1 MEHIADFFKKSGHEE
16 NDFPVDEAAWSRL
29 EVELDQKKR
38 KRWLPFWWGSM
49 GLVLLMGVTTYY
61 LSRPSVHPSI
71 SGQNIPPKEVSTA
84 TPSALTAKAKV
95 KTSKETIKEVS
106 STNLE
111 EIVATDKIQKES
123 TTPVN
128 RAEAVEVTA
137 KSEQNQGSLLER
149 IETLA
154 RVEKTTNEPTRST
167 SENLVEPTPDLPVQ
181 VQASVLPAEKIEKK
195 TLLTKIVGP
204 VSPSPTNVTRHES
217 TVSKAERPSAGGQSI
232 GMLQQQSGIFG
243 ATILGEE
250 INARNRGSSSG
261 RWQLSAGL
269 ADIPGRYTGV
279 LTYLT
284 TEQQNANNPNQASF
298 PYTLADG
305 STLDLYYADGVSSK
319 ISDNLSFFRLSLF
332 GNLGKGLS
340 VKASLL
346 LGVISDK
353 TPNSLLRQVPDRPD
367 VVYFT
372 NSNRSFNWMGEIGL
386 QYTFY
391 RRQRFQPYIGLNV
404 FQLLAS
410 SYSNERRIVAP
421 GLNINERSNFSSGA
435 TGSSSFPGYYI
446 ELGGQYMATP
456 KWSIGP
462 SLIYAGAPFNK
473 PQIGFG
479 LEVRYRW

>member
-29 EVELDQKKR
+29 EAELDQKKR
-38 KRWLPFWWGSM
+38 KRWIPFWWGSM
-49 GLVLLMGVTTYY
+49 GLVLLMGATIYY
-61 LSRPSVHPSI
+61 LSRPTSDPSI
-71 SGQNIPPKEVSTA
+71 NGQNVTGTVSTE
-84 TPSALTAKAKV
+84 TPSTSLAKAKG
-95 KTSKETIKEVS
+95 KTAKTAIKEVS
-106 STNLE
+106 STHVE
-111 EIVATDKIQKES
+111 EIVATDKILEES
-123 TTPVN
+123 IVPVIET
-128 RAEAVEVTA
+128 EAVGVTVR
-137 KSEQNQGSLLER
+137 SEQNQENQLEK
-149 IETLA
+149 IETSA
-154 RVEKTTNEPTRST
+154 RVEKTTNEPPQPV
-167 SENLVEPTPDLPVQ
+167 SENLVEQ
-181 VQASVLPAEKIEKK
+181 VPALAVEEKASNRVAEKIEKK
-195 TLLTKIVGP
+195 ELLNKVVGP
-204 VSPSPTNVTRHES
+204 VNQQQTDVTRHNS
-217 TVSKAERPSAGGQSI
+217 SVSKGARTSSGGQSI
-232 GMLQQQSGIFG
+232 GTMQQQSGIFG
-243 ATILGEE
+243 ANILGEE
-250 INARNRGSSSG
+250 INARDKERSSG

-284 TEQQNANNPNQASF
+284 TDVQNANNPNQASF

-319 ISDNLSFFRLSLF
+319 ISDNLSFFRLSLL
-332 GNLGKGLS
+332 GNLGKGFN

-372 NSNRSFNWMGEIGL
+372 NSNRSFNWLGEVGL

-410 SYSNERRIVAP
+410 SYSNERRILAP
-421 GLNINERSNFSSGA
+421 GLNINERSNSSSGA
-435 TGSSSFPGYYI
+435 TGASSLPGYYI
-446 ELGGQYMATP
+446 EFGGQYLVTP
-456 KWSIGP
+456 KWSVGP